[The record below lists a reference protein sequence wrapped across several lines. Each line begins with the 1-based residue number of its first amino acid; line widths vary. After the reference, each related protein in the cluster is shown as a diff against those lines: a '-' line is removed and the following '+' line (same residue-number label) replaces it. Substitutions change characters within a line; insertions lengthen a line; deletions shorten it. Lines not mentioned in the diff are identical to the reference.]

1 MSNIITTTLENI
13 CIPEKGAI
21 ISGPFG
27 SNISSKYFVNAG
39 IPVIRGNNLSLS
51 LDKFYDEGFVFV
63 TKEKAEELNCYAKK
77 SDLIFTAA
85 GTLGQVGLIPET
97 ARYEEYVISNKQIRA
112 RIDTKKVDILYVY
125 YWFASPWIQKLLT
138 LSNKGSTVPLL
149 TLWEVKNLPVFYP
162 ESIEEQHRIA
172 LVLETI
178 GEKIEKNNQINA
190 ELESMAKTIYDYWF
204 LQFEFPNEEGKPY
217 KSSGG
222 KMVWN
227 EKLKQEI
234 PKGWKVGNVSMLIKA
249 DKGGDWGKGKNTG
262 NYTKKVT
269 CLRGADFPA
278 ICGAAK
284 LEPPERYIHEKNVFK
299 VLKDGDLIIEISG
312 GSPTQS
318 TGRICYI
325 NNNVLRRFGN
335 DLITSNFC
343 KAICLEDKDWL
354 YWFYCLWCKLY
365 DSGVFFKY
373 EGKTTGIKNLLFEMF
388 SRDYLLVIPDRKIM
402 KQYNDKVKTF
412 FETIQK
418 NQLENAELSALRDF
432 LLPLLMNEQI
442 GFE

>member
-63 TKEKAEELNCYAKK
+63 TKEKAEELNCYANK

-97 ARYEEYVISNKQIRA
+97 ARYEEYIISNKQIRA
-112 RIDTKKVDILYVY
+112 RIDTKKVDILYAY

-149 TLWEVKNLPVFYP
+149 TLWEVKNLPISYP

-204 LQFEFPNEEGKPY
+204 LQFEFPNEERKPY
-217 KSSGG
+217 KSSEG

-227 EKLKQEI
+227 EELKREIPEGWEVKGVVDFGVLSNGINYSKDEIGDKTYKIVNVRNISTTSLLLEKIEMNDIILKRKIADNYLLEKNDILIARSGIPGAIRILEGDIENTIYCGFIICLKLSSDMYRRYLVYKLKDYENTAATTSGGTIMQ
-234 PKGWKVGNVSMLIKA
+234 NVSQGMLKRIKFA
-249 DKGGDWGKGKNTG
+249 
-262 NYTKKVT
+262 V
-269 CLRGADFPA
+269 PS
-278 ICGAAK
+278 
-284 LEPPERYIHEKNVFK
+284 LECIIKFNEKIDN
-299 VLKDGDLIIEISG
+299 IWS
-312 GSPTQS
+312 
-318 TGRICYI
+318 
-325 NNNVLRRFGN
+325 
-335 DLITSNFC
+335 
-343 KAICLEDKDWL
+343 
-354 YWFYCLWCKLY
+354 
-365 DSGVFFKY
+365 
-373 EGKTTGIKNLLFEMF
+373 
-388 SRDYLLVIPDRKIM
+388 IM
-402 KQYNDKVKTF
+402 K
-412 FETIQK
+412 K
-418 NQLENAELSALRDF
+418 NNKENQELSSLRDF
-432 LLPLLMNEQI
+432 LLPLLMNGQVRI
-442 GFE
+442 KK